1 MTAILLNNNIL
12 DVSIELLNR
21 GGKQI
26 RREVAWIL
34 SNIASGIE
42 SEVNQFLVRVDVINK
57 LLLAFINDLPG
68 VKK

>member
-21 GGKQI
+21 GGKKI

-42 SEVNQFLVRVDVINK
+42 SEVNQFLARVDVINK
-57 LLLAFINDLPG
+57 LLLAFLNDLPG